1 MADLP
6 ASAKAEPHGAAPA
19 PGAAAGAFRMVASLP
34 EIVSGLLLIAVT
46 VLLFLQTAF
55 RYVLFVP
62 IGWAEE
68 AARIG
73 LIWLTFLGATVC
85 SRRGLHSR
93 FTILFDRAPPGLRRG
108 MGALSDL
115 VTLLFAGIM
124 VVKGWDMVQQSR
136 YERWIML
143 DIPMAYA
150 YLAIPVAGAL
160 IFWDALRRL
169 RHPGVTA
176 AAGEGGFLALAA
188 LSSVASV
195 LVLVGT
201 PIAFMLG
208 ASVSA
213 GLLAEGKTDLILIPT
228 KMLEGVDSFVLLA
241 IPLFIF
247 AGALMDVGGIS
258 LRIMRFARALVGH
271 FHGGLPMTAV
281 VSEMLFSG
289 ISGSTMADASAI
301 ASMDIP
307 AMKKAG
313 YQPEYAVSVVSA
325 ASAMGVL
332 IPPCIIMV
340 VLGSLMNV
348 SVAAL
353 FVGGFLPAFV
363 LALTLFVLIGYQA
376 RKYNFPK
383 EDQRLS
389 FREITRTFRDSSL
402 AMGLFLLI
410 FGGILGGAMTPTEAA
425 AVAVVYAF
433 IVAVVIYREISMRR
447 LWTMIVDS
455 AAQSGMV
462 LFILAVANIF
472 SFLLSTLRVPQTAV
486 GLISGVSGAAWFFL
500 VTSLLLF
507 IVLSSF
513 IEPLPAMIVFIPIFL
528 PVLDRLGI
536 DRLHYGV
543 LVTAATGLGMFLP
556 PVGVGLILV
565 CAIGRV
571 EMSAVLKYFTPFLLM
586 LTIGLLVLVFFP
598 TVTTILPTLL
608 LPNVRR

>member
-1 MADLP
+1 MAVP
-6 ASAKAEPHGAAPA
+6 ATAT
-19 PGAAAGAFRMVASLP
+19 PGAARAPRAIHAVLRTTARVPELAS
-34 EIVSGLLLIAVT
+34 GCLLIAIT
-46 VLLFLQTAF
+46 ILLFLQTAF
-55 RYVLFVP
+55 RYVLFLP
-62 IGWAEE
+62 IDWAEE

-73 LIWLTFLGATVC
+73 LIWLTFLGAVVC
-85 SRRGLHSR
+85 SRRGVHSR
-93 FTILFDRAPPGLRRG
+93 FTVLFDRAPA
-108 MGALSDL
+108 ALKRWMDGVTDL
-115 VTLLFAGIM
+115 VVLVFAGILI
-124 VVKGWDMVQQSR
+124 VKGWAMVQLTWS
-136 YERWIML
+136 ERWIML
-143 DIPMAYA
+143 GLPMAYA

-169 RHPGVTA
+169 ARAVRDRGA
-176 AAGEGGFLALAA
+176 AEAGFAAVAALA
-188 LSSVASV
+188 SVGTL
-195 LVLVGT
+195 LVLLGT

-208 ASVSA
+208 ASVTA
-213 GLLAEGKTDLILIPT
+213 GLIAEGRTDLILIPS

-313 YQPEYAVSVVSA
+313 YQTEYAVSVVA
-325 ASAMGVL
+325 ASSAMGVL

-353 FVGGFLPAFV
+353 FVGGFLPAFI

-376 RKYNFPK
+376 RKYRFPR
-383 EDQRLS
+383 EEQRVSL
-389 FREITRTFRDSSL
+389 REIVRTFQGSSL
-402 AMGLFLLI
+402 ALGLFLLI

-433 IVAVVIYREISMRR
+433 VVAVLVYREISLPR
-447 LWTMIVDS
+447 LWTIIVDS

-472 SFLLSTLRVPQTAV
+472 SFLLSTQRVPQAAV
-486 GLISGVSGAAWFFL
+486 GLISGVSEASWFFL

-507 IVLSSF
+507 VVLASF

-543 LVTAATGLGMFLP
+543 LVTAATGVGMFLP

-571 EMSAVLKYFTPFLLM
+571 EQSAVLKYFTPFLLM
-586 LTIGLLVLVFFP
+586 LLIGLLVLVFLP
-598 TVTTILPTLL
+598 KATTILPSLL
-608 LPNVRR
+608 LPNIRR